1 MDAIPKADDSGWDRL
16 VPRRRRWNVVES
28 LCRRIDARLAVELGV
43 LRGTTL
49 RHLLSSLPDLHVIAV
64 DTWAH
69 GYPEFEPDRAAKK
82 TADDSGYRAYA
93 DVDMEEAYAGV
104 LQIARDFV
112 PRCHVWRIDAVA
124 AAESV
129 ERQSVDLVFVDADHT
144 ERGAEMCIRS
154 WAPALRS
161 GGIMSGH
168 DLDMPSVRRALDR
181 VAPRFKSDH
190 DSVWWCTKEDLDL

>member
-1 MDAIPKADDSGWDRL
+1 MDIPMADGSGWDRL

-112 PRCHVWRIDAVA
+112 PRCHVWRMDMLR

-129 ERQSVDLVFVDADHT
+129 ERQSVDLVFHDADHT
-144 ERGAEMCIRS
+144 TTGLMTAIRA
-154 WAPALRS
+154 WLPALRP
-161 GGIMSGH
+161 GGIVAGH
-168 DLDMPSVRRALDR
+168 DYDMPSVRLALTGLCPTFRAE
-181 VAPRFKSDH
+181 H
-190 DSVWWCTKEDLDL
+190 DSTWWIPIEEVRA